1 MNASTPVQ
9 RTTGAARYRDD
20 VVELLG
26 SMRFAVSLLSFI
38 CVASVVGTVLVQ
50 NQPSNNYVNQFG
62 PFWYQ
67 VFDTFSLYHVYN
79 AWWFLLIMGFLV
91 VSTSL
96 CLVRNAPKM
105 IKEMRT
111 YREHMRESS
120 FNSFH
125 HRAHVDGAVP
135 VNEAVEA
142 SAALLKRRGYK
153 LRLRQDGDATL
164 IAAKTGTGNRLG
176 YIFAHAAIVIIC
188 IGGLLDSEMPVR
200 LQVWLG
206 SKAPLHD
213 NMAIADV
220 PPSGRLSIDNPSFR
234 ANVLIP
240 EGGQSRNAIVLVG
253 DGAMVQPLPFTI
265 ELKKFIVEYYST
277 GMPRLFASEV
287 EVTDGETGDKFPA
300 KIEVNEPL
308 RYKGVTVYQSSFDD
322 GGSTLSLVG
331 HALRGADN
339 YAFPVEGKVG
349 GTASLVPAGGGKV
362 ENVSAGANAS
372 AGARDLK
379 DLKDLTVEFSG
390 FRPINVENF
399 ASQVGTPA
407 PQALREHVASVAG
420 SAAKVGHDKD
430 FRNVGPSVQYK
441 LRDAS
446 GQAYEFNNYM
456 LPVDVEGTPVFL
468 NGMRANPEDE
478 FRYVRIPADAKS
490 TMEEFLGLRAA
501 LQDPAARELAARRF
515 ADSNR
520 LAAGSG
526 GEALTQQLRE
536 SAQRALDTF
545 ATGGLQAIA
554 RFLEGNVP
562 AAEQQRAADVVVK
575 LLGGAMAELRN
586 VARERLGLAPL
597 PRTGPE
603 VEQAS
608 TWTQMSVA
616 ALSDMFLYPAPVLLS
631 LSSFNH
637 VQASVFQ
644 VSRTPGKTAV
654 YLGCLLLVLGV
665 FSMFYIRERRVWLWI
680 KPATSGGAGSDTR
693 MAMTSQRRTLD
704 FNREYD
710 VLKADLADVLQDR
723 QPQDHKNDSPASL
736 GHGTRGHDTQGHDTK
751 GGT

>member
-1 MNASTPVQ
+1 MLFAHPCRHGKVFDSMNASTPVQ

-111 YREHMRESS
+111 YRESMRESS

-135 VNEAVEA
+135 VAEAVEA

-153 LRLRQDGDATL
+153 LRMRQDGDATL

-287 EVTDGETGDKFPA
+287 QVTDGETGDTFPA

-339 YAFPVEGKVG
+339 YSFPVDGKVG
-349 GTASLVPAGGGKV
+349 GTASLVPA
-362 ENVSAGANAS
+362 SGANVNAS
-372 AGARDLK
+372 

-399 ASQVGTPA
+399 ASRVGAPA

-468 NGMRANPEDE
+468 NGMRATPEEE

-586 VARERLGLAPL
+586 VARERLGLSPL

-680 KPATSGGAGSDTR
+680 KPAPSGAAGSDTR

-723 QPQDHKNDSPASL
+723 QPPVDATGGPA
-736 GHGTRGHDTQGHDTK
+736 RQAHDTK
-751 GGT
+751 GGS

>member
-1 MNASTPVQ
+1 
-9 RTTGAARYRDD
+9 
-20 VVELLG
+20 
-26 SMRFAVSLLSFI
+26 MRFAVSLLSFI

-135 VNEAVEA
+135 VDEAVEA

-349 GTASLVPAGGGKV
+349 GTASLVPASAQGGG
-362 ENVSAGANAS
+362 ANTQ
-372 AGARDLK
+372 

-490 TMEEFLGLRAA
+490 TMAEFLGLRAA

-608 TWTQMSVA
+608 AWTQMSVA

-680 KPATSGGAGSDTR
+680 KPAPSGGAGSDTR

-723 QPQDHKNDSPASL
+723 QPAGNP
-736 GHGTRGHDTQGHDTK
+736 TVQGHDTK
-751 GGT
+751 GGS

>member
-135 VNEAVEA
+135 VDEAVEA
-142 SAALLKRRGYK
+142 SAVLLKRRGYK

-349 GTASLVPAGGGKV
+349 GTASLVPATAQGGG
-362 ENVSAGANAS
+362 ANTQ
-372 AGARDLK
+372 

-490 TMEEFLGLRAA
+490 TMAEFLGLRAA

-608 TWTQMSVA
+608 AWTQMSVA

-680 KPATSGGAGSDTR
+680 KPAPSGGAGSDTR

-723 QPQDHKNDSPASL
+723 QPAGNP
-736 GHGTRGHDTQGHDTK
+736 TVQGHDTK
-751 GGT
+751 GGS

>member
-1 MNASTPVQ
+1 
-9 RTTGAARYRDD
+9 
-20 VVELLG
+20 
-26 SMRFAVSLLSFI
+26 MRFAVSLLSFI

-111 YREHMRESS
+111 YREYMRESS

-135 VNEAVEA
+135 VAEAVEA

-253 DGAMVQPLPFTI
+253 DGAMVQPLPFTL

-287 EVTDGETGDKFPA
+287 QVTDGETGDTFPA

-339 YAFPVEGKVG
+339 YSFPVDGKVG
-349 GTASLVPAGGGKV
+349 GTASLVPA
-362 ENVSAGANAS
+362 AGANVNAS
-372 AGARDLK
+372 

-468 NGMRANPEDE
+468 NGMRATPEEE

-586 VARERLGLAPL
+586 VARERLGLSPL
-597 PRTGPE
+597 PRTGPD

-680 KPATSGGAGSDTR
+680 KPAPSGAAGSDTR

-723 QPQDHKNDSPASL
+723 QPPVDATGSPAP
-736 GHGTRGHDTQGHDTK
+736 QAHDTK
-751 GGT
+751 GGS